1 MSTTAAAPRVSIVV
15 PSFNELPQIV
25 GASLASVRAQTMED
39 FECIVVDES
48 TDEHRARACRQFCE
62 ADPRFIYVHPS
73 ERLGLAGSLNLGL
86 SRARGALVA
95 RFDADDLCEPQR
107 LALQAAFLDAN
118 PTVDVLGGALEVIG
132 EDGRH
137 QGVRRYPLE
146 HIDIARRMQLTN
158 AIAHPTVMYRRI
170 VVERHGGYD
179 TSFRYSE
186 DLDLWLR
193 WLNVGVRFAN
203 LPHVLVRYRQ
213 QVTRRNTLHW
223 RYNLRARTR
232 NFGRSFALRRA
243 AGIGCIAV
251 WSALPAAVQEAV
263 FRLLMLRGSRQR
275 DTGTP

>member
-1 MSTTAAAPRVSIVV
+1 MSTMPASPLVSIVV

-25 GASLASVRAQTMED
+25 SASLASVREQTMGD

-48 TDEHRARACRQFCE
+48 TDESRARACREVCA
-62 ADPRFIYVHPS
+62 ADPRFIYLHPS

-95 RFDADDLCEPQR
+95 RFDADDLCQPER
-107 LALQAAFLDAN
+107 LALQTAFLNAH
-118 PTVDVLGGALEVIG
+118 PAVGVVGGALEVIG

-137 QGVRRYPLE
+137 QGVRHYPLK
-146 HIDIARRMQLTN
+146 HLDIARRMQLTN
-158 AIAHPTVMYRRI
+158 AIAHPTVMYRRA

-193 WLNVGVRFAN
+193 WLNAGVHFAN
-203 LPHVLVRYRQ
+203 LPQLLVRYRQ

-232 NFGRSFALRRA
+232 NFGRSFIVRRA

-251 WSALPAAVQEAV
+251 WSALPAAMQESV
-263 FRLLMLRGSRQR
+263 FRLLMLRGPGRS
-275 DTGTP
+275 DNGTT

>member
-1 MSTTAAAPRVSIVV
+1 MSTTAVAPRVSIVV

-158 AIAHPTVMYRRI
+158 AIAHPTVMYRRT